1 MSAAKN
7 TAAKSN
13 SAPKSKSTST
23 TAESSTQHG
32 VAPHLASGGSQR
44 TRGPVRIVDTSV
56 RDGNQSLWAA
66 LGVTT
71 GMVEAVGPL
80 LEAMNLQAIDFTS
93 STHLSMGVKFHQENP
108 WQRVSRMRAVTP
120 NTPLAA
126 ITTGMRFMSWEKA
139 SEPVFRMSLRLLAR
153 HGLRRLQIAEP
164 MNDRDATMKVAR
176 WAKEEGI
183 EQVVAGVVFTESPV
197 HTDERYLA
205 NTRAYAADPNID
217 IIYLKDPGGLLTD
230 ERVRDLIPPM
240 REITAN
246 KILELHSHCTTGAA
260 PQLYLTAAQLDV
272 DVLHT
277 GLGPLSNGTAQPSL
291 ENLLGN
297 LDAMGIAVD
306 VNRDAAAAAAEML
319 RSFAKAQ
326 GLKPG
331 APTEYDLSTHVHQVP
346 GGMIGTLKRQ
356 LTEIG
361 MINELP
367 AVMAEASRVRA
378 DLGYP
383 IMVTP
388 FSQFVGSQ
396 ALMNVLA
403 LKSGQERYSRIP
415 DEVLRFVLGHF
426 GTPEGPI
433 NPDILQRV
441 ADMPRTAELEVQT
454 EEKSLT
460 ELHAEYA
467 EKFGR
472 PLDEEEL
479 MLRMVLPLDQVD
491 TMFAAGPAP
500 KWTGKKSSAGPAG
513 TATNVSEFITA
524 VNELPKWRSIAVNFA
539 GESVSLRRTSEGN

>member
-1 MSAAKN
+1 MTPAKKAA
-7 TAAKSN
+7 
-13 SAPKSKSTST
+13 STKAGADT
-23 TAESSTQHG
+23 GDAG
-32 VAPHLASGGSQR
+32 RVAPHLAAGGAQR
-44 TRGPVRIVDTSV
+44 TRGPIRIVDTSV

-108 WQRVSRMRAVTP
+108 WERLSRMRAVTP

-164 MNDRDATMKVAR
+164 MNDVEATMKVAR

-217 IIYLKDPGGLLTD
+217 IVYLKDPGGLLTD
-230 ERVRDLIPPM
+230 ERVRDLVPPM
-240 REITAN
+240 REITGK

-260 PQLYLTAAQLDV
+260 PQLYLTAAQLGI

-291 ENLLGN
+291 DNLLGN

-306 VNRDAAAAAAEML
+306 VDRDAAAQAAEMMWA
-319 RSFAKAQ
+319 FAKAQ
-326 GLKPG
+326 GLKAG
-331 APTEYDLSTHVHQVP
+331 EPTEYDLSSHVHQVP

-361 MINELP
+361 MIDDLP

-433 NPDILQRV
+433 NPDVLQRV
-441 ADMPRTAELEVQT
+441 ADMPRAAELEVPVD
-454 EEKSLT
+454 EKSLD

-472 PLDEEEL
+472 KLDEEEL
-479 MLRMVLPLDQVD
+479 MLRMVLPQDQVD

-500 KWTGKKSSAGPAG
+500 KWAGVTSKAAGAAG

-524 VNELPKWRSIAVNFA
+524 VNELPKWRSVSVNFA
-539 GESVSLRRTSEGN
+539 GESVSLRRASEGK

>member
-1 MSAAKN
+1 M
-7 TAAKSN
+7 
-13 SAPKSKSTST
+13 P
-23 TAESSTQHG
+23 EG
-32 VAPHLASGGSQR
+32 LA
-44 TRGPVRIVDTSV
+44 
-56 RDGNQSLWAA
+56 
-66 LGVTT
+66 
-71 GMVEAVGPL
+71 
-80 LEAMNLQAIDFTS
+80 
-93 STHLSMGVKFHQENP
+93 LSP
-108 WQRVSRMRAVTP
+108 A
-120 NTPLAA
+120 
-126 ITTGMRFMSWEKA
+126 
-139 SEPVFRMSLRLLAR
+139 
-153 HGLRRLQIAEP
+153 
-164 MNDRDATMKVAR
+164 
-176 WAKEEGI
+176 
-183 EQVVAGVVFTESPV
+183 
-197 HTDERYLA
+197 
-205 NTRAYAADPNID
+205 
-217 IIYLKDPGGLLTD
+217 
-230 ERVRDLIPPM
+230 
-240 REITAN
+240 
-246 KILELHSHCTTGAA
+246 AA
-260 PQLYLTAAQLDV
+260 PGRACRCAR
-272 DVLHT
+272 
-277 GLGPLSNGTAQPSL
+277 GA
-291 ENLLGN
+291 
-297 LDAMGIAVD
+297 
-306 VNRDAAAAAAEML
+306 
-319 RSFAKAQ
+319 

-331 APTEYDLSTHVHQVP
+331 EPTEYDLSSHVHQVP

-361 MINELP
+361 MIDDLP

-441 ADMPRTAELEVQT
+441 ADMPRTAELEVHT

-472 PLDEEEL
+472 QLDEEEL
-479 MLRMVLPLDQVD
+479 MLRMVLPQDQVD

-500 KWTGKKSSAGPAG
+500 KWAGKKISARAAG

-524 VNELPKWRSIAVNFA
+524 VNEMPKWRSIAVNFA